1 MILAFASFYYSCVP
15 RPGKVIETW
24 ETSNGA
30 FKLRV
35 TARIEKNGF
44 PTGGYYS
51 FQSAPLSSNTWQDI
65 TTFRHDDPIE
75 IRKNQVGFIND
86 QTAYFFMGW
95 IYAVTTDKG
104 QTWSVWDAKKDLP
117 YWQCCNYEL
126 VREINLSPDGT
137 GTMRLNPIPGRSGEV
152 PELRTKDFGRHW
164 EK

>member
-1 MILAFASFYYSCVP
+1 M
-15 RPGKVIETW
+15 IETW
-24 ETSNGA
+24 ETSNSH
-30 FKLRV
+30 FKLRI

-44 PTGGYYS
+44 LPGGYYL

-65 TTFRHDDPIE
+65 ATFRHDDPIE

-86 QTAYFFMGW
+86 QTAYVFMGW

-117 YWQCCNYEL
+117 YWQCCNYKL
-126 VREINLSPDGT
+126 VREINLSLDGV
-137 GTMRLNPIPGRSGEV
+137 GTMKLNPIPSRSGEV
-152 PELRTKDFGRHW
+152 SELRTKDFGRHL